1 MIPLR
6 KSEWILQTSLLTS
19 VILTAKP
26 IFNYVWTWLAY
37 SIRVRCKSNL
47 HFKCTCE
54 RNIKIRPPPRKQFLL
69 VSTSTFWCPAVSHVL
84 YCIRIYSFQVGMF
97 TIWCKYWSI
106 KQGIILILVLLVWTW
121 PYGLLHCLSNKCQ
134 KNIPPPTVSL
144 KVRSYC
150 QVNLYPT
157 VVKTYIKFSSHHAFL
172 NNLHLV

>member
-6 KSEWILQTSLLTS
+6 KSEWILHTSLLTS

-37 SIRVRCKSNL
+37 SIRVRCKSNS

-84 YCIRIYSFQVGMF
+84 YSIRNYSFQVGMF

-134 KNIPPPTVSL
+134 KYIFPRCVPWGSFILSSKLVSHCS
-144 KVRSYC
+144 K
-150 QVNLYPT
+150 N
-157 VVKTYIKFSSHHAFL
+157 VKYQI
-172 NNLHLV
+172 